1 MGADNMIKGDLRKLK
16 DLKNLLD
23 PDVKDKYLKFQIH
36 Q

>member
-16 DLKNLLD
+16 DLNHLLD
-23 PDVKDKYLKFQIH
+23 PEIKDKFMKFGNH